1 MIINHPLLGP
11 RDAHE
16 FTYLG
21 DAGLMNRPY
30 WLSETALQ
38 QFHDYLYLRENPAGE
53 HRELWFH
60 EQGDRSWL
68 VVTRNTVTH
77 EILKVELARDVALA
91 QKAANLVQEPSQ

>member
-11 RDAHE
+11 RDAGE

-21 DAGLMNRPY
+21 DASLMHRPN
-30 WLSETALQ
+30 WQADDSMAE
-38 QFHDYLYLRENPAGE
+38 FHDYMYLRDNVAGQ
-53 HRELWFH
+53 HRELWYH

-77 EILKVELARDVALA
+77 EISKVELASDVARVEGRS
-91 QKAANLVQEPSQ
+91 K

>member
-11 RDAHE
+11 RDAQE

-21 DAGLMNRPY
+21 DASLMNRPY
-30 WLSETALQ
+30 WLSENALRE
-38 QFHDYLYLRENPAGE
+38 FHDYLYLRDNTAGE

-77 EILKVELARDVALA
+77 EINNVELARGVAEHQRGQA
-91 QKAANLVQEPSQ
+91 